1 MVVIEVILTL
11 ERFMESFHHL
21 LSAGVLGLVAVWI
34 ASKGDVIVRRSGQ
47 TGQVGWENVASC
59 DNEMTPPEDLDSM
72 LEEDPTQLYL
82 SVLFSPEAFLPS
94 TLIKTLAIFRCSMD
108 RGDLETLSWDRL
120 RAEVVTAMENEVQ
133 QSLAEYE
140 VTDEDYVLCQA
151 RLKLVSMSGDSS
163 LWWL

>member
-34 ASKGDVIVRRSGQ
+34 ASEGDVIVRRSGQ

-72 LEEDPTQLYL
+72 L
-82 SVLFSPEAFLPS
+82 
-94 TLIKTLAIFRCSMD
+94 
-108 RGDLETLSWDRL
+108 
-120 RAEVVTAMENEVQ
+120 
-133 QSLAEYE
+133 
-140 VTDEDYVLCQA
+140 
-151 RLKLVSMSGDSS
+151 
-163 LWWL
+163 

>member
-82 SVLFSPEAFLPS
+82 SILFSPGAFLSALHSYQDSRHLPPLHGPRRPGDS
-94 TLIKTLAIFRCSMD
+94 QLGQTASRGGD
-108 RGDLETLSWDRL
+108 GHGERGAAEPGGVRGD
-120 RAEVVTAMENEVQ
+120 
-133 QSLAEYE
+133 
-140 VTDEDYVLCQA
+140 
-151 RLKLVSMSGDSS
+151 
-163 LWWL
+163 